1 MKFINCA
8 RHPAEQNL
16 ALVQQDCCLYYQATR
31 IITQGEELR
40 VWYGDGYTLFL
51 GIPLGI
57 NRVTPGELF
66 EGFLKTFLGYNIFRS
81 RLSGEFHTTRV
92 RF

>member
-31 IITQGEELR
+31 VITEGEELR
-40 VWYGDGYTLFL
+40 VWYGEGYKLFL
-51 GIPLGI
+51 GIPLATNGESL
-57 NRVTPGELF
+57 GEL
-66 EGFLKTFLGYNIFRS
+66 S
-81 RLSGEFHTTRV
+81 S
-92 RF
+92 